1 MATLR
6 IQEYGGLRNHFHPMQ
21 VPSTPAAVVQTPITI
36 GGASVQSAAF
46 AAGTNLIEV
55 STDAICSI
63 AVGGASPSATTN
75 NTRLPADTIIYFGV
89 RPGEKLAVI
98 TNT

>member
-6 IQEYGGLRNHFHPMQ
+6 IQEYGGLRHHFHPMQ
-21 VPSTPAAVVQTPITI
+21 VPSTPPTTVQTPITI
-36 GGASVQSAAF
+36 GVASVQSAAF
-46 AAGTNLIEV
+46 AAGVNLVEV
-55 STDAICSI
+55 STDAICSV
-63 AVGGASPSATTN
+63 AVGGTNPTATTN